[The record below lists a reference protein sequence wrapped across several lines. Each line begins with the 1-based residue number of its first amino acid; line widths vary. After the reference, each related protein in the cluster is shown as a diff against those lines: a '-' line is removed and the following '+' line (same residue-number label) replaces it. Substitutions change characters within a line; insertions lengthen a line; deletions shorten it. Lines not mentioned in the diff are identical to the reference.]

1 MERNASSA
9 VKRGEVGSLR
19 RTVFG
24 LMLVCFC
31 MRSPMSTVGPLV
43 AQMKE
48 TLHLSSSFSG
58 MLTTIPLFIF
68 GLTALVSGR
77 FLHKLQVR
85 TWFLLDTALILAG
98 ILGRSYLG
106 VPGLLAGTACLGLG
120 IGILNVLTPVWI
132 RQDWAA
138 HLGPVMGAYSASMN
152 AMSGVAAGTAVIL
165 SALLGGWQNA
175 MALFA
180 LFPAA
185 AILFWAPSR
194 EARHPLAVKTAE
206 PLSST
211 ARRLTSWCVALF
223 MGLQSCMFF
232 SITAWLSSIFQER
245 GFSESAA
252 GAMVFVFQT
261 FQILTNYFMPI
272 FYQRYPRQRRALA
285 ASCGILYGTGPA
297 LLLLTDIHSV
307 LMAGTVLMGLGAGLT
322 FSLAITLIAV
332 KGRNE
337 AEAVRLSSFAQFIGY
352 FLAAPAPFLI
362 GAIQDR
368 TGTFTIPIL
377 LMLVWCALLVILGLA
392 AVWDERASGS
402 EHTSGA

>member
-206 PLSST
+206 PLELVCGALHGSAVLHVFQHHSLAFLDFPG
-211 ARRLTSWCVALF
+211 ARIQRERCRRNGVCVPDVPDPHELLHADL
-223 MGLQSCMFF
+223 
-232 SITAWLSSIFQER
+232 LSEISAAAAGSR
-245 GFSESAA
+245 GFLRHSVRDGT
-252 GAMVFVFQT
+252 GA
-261 FQILTNYFMPI
+261 
-272 FYQRYPRQRRALA
+272 A
-285 ASCGILYGTGPA
+285 ASHRHPFRADGGHRPHGTRGGAHVQSGDHAHCGEGE
-297 LLLLTDIHSV
+297 
-307 LMAGTVLMGLGAGLT
+307 
-322 FSLAITLIAV
+322 
-332 KGRNE
+332 K
-337 AEAVRLSSFAQFIGY
+337 
-352 FLAAPAPFLI
+352 
-362 GAIQDR
+362 
-368 TGTFTIPIL
+368 
-377 LMLVWCALLVILGLA
+377 
-392 AVWDERASGS
+392 
-402 EHTSGA
+402 